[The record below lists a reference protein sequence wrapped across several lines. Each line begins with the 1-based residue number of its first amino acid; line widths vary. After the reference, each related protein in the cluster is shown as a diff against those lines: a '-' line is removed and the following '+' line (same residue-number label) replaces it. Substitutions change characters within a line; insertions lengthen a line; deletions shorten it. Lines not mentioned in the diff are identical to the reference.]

1 MINQVIHGDCFEVL
15 KTIPNGSIDAVIT
28 DPPYM
33 TTDLNFDKTGFDV
46 DLFLKLLLPKLKSD
60 GQLAVFGSIELL
72 AKFSGIYPIR
82 WSGMWL
88 KPRGVMRTHTAKK
101 PMSKSEPYCI
111 FAHPKHKVSNLVYN
125 KILLPGE
132 PYKKKQKNTGYVR
145 DGKNQ
150 IDRAN
155 TSAWT
160 KDGYIS
166 ENHGTRQQTDVI
178 ESPFKGCM
186 KHHERTIHPT
196 QKPVAL
202 ISTLVQW
209 ITNPSDLVLD
219 PFAGSGTTALACKE
233 LGRNYIC
240 IEKEREYV
248 DIIHQRLNTPIT
260 ERGLTVEEQVE
271 IEEKIKPGHQQ
282 LSLF

>member
-1 MINQVIHGDCFEVL
+1 MINQIIHGDCFEVL
-15 KTIPNGSIDAVIT
+15 RDIPDGSIDAVIT

-33 TTDLNFDKTGFDV
+33 TTDLNFDKTGLDV
-46 DLFLKLLLPKLKSD
+46 DLFLKLLLPKLKSN
-60 GQLAVFGSIELL
+60 GQLAVFGSIKLL
-72 AKFSGIYPIR
+72 AKFSSIYPIR
-82 WSGMWL
+82 WSGFWL
-88 KPRGVMRTHTAKK
+88 KQAGAMRTHTAKK

-111 FAHPKHKVSNLVYN
+111 FAHPKHKISNLIYN

-132 PYKKKQKNTGYVR
+132 PYKKKQKNTGYIR
-145 DGKNQ
+145 DGINQ

-155 TSAWT
+155 ACAWT
-160 KDGYIS
+160 KDGYVS

-178 ESPFKGCM
+178 EAPNKSRM

-209 ITNPSDLVLD
+209 ISNPGDLIFD
-219 PFAGSGTTALACKE
+219 PFAGSGTTAIACKE
-233 LGRNYIC
+233 LNRNYIC

-271 IEEKIKPGHQQ
+271 IEEKIKPVHQQ

>member
-15 KTIPNGSIDAVIT
+15 KDIPDGSIDAVIT

-132 PYKKKQKNTGYVR
+132 PYEKKQKNTGYIR

-155 TSAWT
+155 ASAWT
-160 KDGYIS
+160 KDDYVS

-202 ISTLVQW
+202 ISTLVRW
-209 ITNPSDLVLD
+209 ISNPGDLVLD
-219 PFAGSGTTALACKE
+219 PFAGSGTTAIACKE
-233 LGRNYIC
+233 LNRNYIC

-248 DIIHQRLNTPIT
+248 DIIHKRLNTPIT

>member
-15 KTIPNGSIDAVIT
+15 KTIPDGSIDAVIT

-132 PYKKKQKNTGYVR
+132 PYKKNKK
-145 DGKNQ
+145 
-150 IDRAN
+150 I
-155 TSAWT
+155 
-160 KDGYIS
+160 
-166 ENHGTRQQTDVI
+166 
-178 ESPFKGCM
+178 
-186 KHHERTIHPT
+186 
-196 QKPVAL
+196 
-202 ISTLVQW
+202 
-209 ITNPSDLVLD
+209 
-219 PFAGSGTTALACKE
+219 LAMLE
-233 LGRNYIC
+233 MA
-240 IEKEREYV
+240 
-248 DIIHQRLNTPIT
+248 
-260 ERGLTVEEQVE
+260 
-271 IEEKIKPGHQQ
+271 KIKLIEQILLHGLRTGIFQRIMGQDSKQMLLKHQTKNA
-282 LSLF
+282 